1 MSFNFFFAL
10 RSFVNKNNNKKR
22 MQTILGANGIIG
34 EELAKSLRNTY
45 TNDIKLVGRNPEKV
59 HDQDILFKCDLLNA
73 ESVKNALADTEI
85 AYLTVGLPYESK
97 LWLQQWP
104 IVMTNVISACK
115 EQGCKLVYF
124 DNTYAYPQ
132 DSKIQIEDTP
142 LQPGGEKG
150 MAKKIAIELLLAAI
164 EKKEIR
170 AVICRA
176 PEFYGPGKTKGITN
190 DLVFGNLQRHKKPK
204 FLLKDTVKRTLIFTP
219 DASRAMALIGNT
231 DDAYSQTWHL
241 PCDDNRLTFREF
253 IHEISNQLGR
263 EVRYGKLTSFILKIG
278 ALFNPTIRE
287 TLELLPR
294 YAIDNI
300 FDSSKFK
307 KRFPDFKVTT
317 YQEGIK
323 IILKDYGI
331 K

>member
-1 MSFNFFFAL
+1 
-10 RSFVNKNNNKKR
+10 

-34 EELAKSLRNTY
+34 EELAKSLRGNY
-45 TNDIKLVGRNPEKV
+45 TNEIKLVGRNPKKIHHE
-59 HDQDILFKCDLLNA
+59 DILCKCDLLDLQ
-73 ESVKNALADTEI
+73 SVKNALANTDI

-97 LWLQQWP
+97 LWLHQWP
-104 IVMTNVISACK
+104 VIMANVISGCK

-124 DNTYAYPQ
+124 DNTYAYAQ
-132 DSKIQIEDTP
+132 DSKIQTEDTA
-142 LQPGGEKG
+142 LEPGGTKG
-150 MAKKIAIELLLAAI
+150 MAKKIALELLLTAI
-164 EKKEIR
+164 ENNEIK

-190 DLVFGNLQRHKKPK
+190 DLVFGNLKKNKRPK
-204 FLLKDTVKRTLIFTP
+204 FLLKDDVKRTLIFTP

-253 IHEISNQLGR
+253 MQEISKQLGR
-263 EVRYGKLTSFILKIG
+263 EIGYGRLSSLVLKI
-278 ALFNPTIRE
+278 ASLFNPFVRE

-323 IILKDYGI
+323 IILEDYKI

>member
-1 MSFNFFFAL
+1 
-10 RSFVNKNNNKKR
+10 

-34 EELAKSLRNTY
+34 EELAKSLRDQY
-45 TNDIKLVGRNPEKV
+45 TNEIKLVGRNPQKV
-59 HDQDILFKCDLLNA
+59 HDQDILFKCDLLDP
-73 ESVKNALADTEI
+73 ESVKNALADTDI
-85 AYLTVGLPYESK
+85 AYLTVGLPYDSD
-97 LWLQQWP
+97 LWLRQWP
-104 IVMTNVISACK
+104 VIMANVISGCK

-124 DNTYAYPQ
+124 DNTYAYAQ
-132 DSKIQIEDTP
+132 DSKIQVENTP
-142 LQPGGEKG
+142 LEPGGKKG
-150 MAKKIAIELLLAAI
+150 MAKKIALELLLTAI
-164 EKKEIR
+164 EKQEIK

-190 DLVFGNLQRHKKPK
+190 ALVFGNLQQHKKPK
-204 FLLKDTVKRTLIFTP
+204 FLLKDDVKRTLIFTP

-241 PCDDNRLTFREF
+241 PCDDERLTSKEF
-253 IHEISNQLGR
+253 MEEISRQLGR
-263 EVRYGKLTSFILKIG
+263 KISYAKLTSFVLKI
-278 ALFNPTIRE
+278 AAFFNPFVRE

-307 KRFPDFKVTT
+307 KRFPDFRVTT

-323 IILKDYGI
+323 IILKDYKI
-331 K
+331 Q